1 MFLLDSHFFNH
12 AIEVSM
18 KVLLVYNAHAAHKRA
33 KKILPDVEA
42 CFIDKGIE
50 FDLQLTDYPEHAV
63 EIVGKADFKRYD
75 GVIAAGGDGTLFE
88 VINGYYKNPGTGKIP
103 LGVLPIGTGNAFA
116 RDFDLDLSRWENAIE
131 IIRLGKP
138 RNVDVGK
145 YHTHGQD
152 YYFLNILGL
161 GFVADVGKTAHKL
174 KIFGNVSYTLGVF
187 YQMVFLKVYRVKI
200 EADGKTFERENIF
213 VEISNTRYTSNF
225 LMAPDAVIDDGLL
238 DITLLGKATRR
249 RLIKCFPKIFTGEH
263 IHLEEVEQFKAKKI
277 TVETDIP
284 KVLTP
289 DGELV
294 GITPVSVECLHQAV
308 PVFWK

>member
-1 MFLLDSHFFNH
+1 
-12 AIEVSM
+12 M

-42 CFIDKGIE
+42 CFIDKGIK

-63 EIVGKADFKRYD
+63 DIVSKADFSRYD
-75 GVIAAGGDGTLFE
+75 GVIAGGGDGTLFE
-88 VINGYYKNPGTGKIP
+88 VINGYFKNPEKGKIP

-116 RDFDLDLSRWENAIE
+116 RDFELDVSRWENAIE

-138 RNVDVGK
+138 RYVDVGK

-174 KIFGNVSYTLGVF
+174 KIFGNVSYTIGVF
-187 YQMVFLKVYRVKI
+187 YQMVFLKAYKLKI
-200 EADGKTFERENIF
+200 EADGRIIEKENIF
-213 VEISNTRYTSNF
+213 VEISNTRYISNF
-225 LMAPDAVIDDGLL
+225 LMAPNAEIDDGMLDVTLL
-238 DITLLGKATRR
+238 DKATRR
-249 RLIKCFPKIFTGEH
+249 RLIQCFPKIFTGEH
-263 IHLEEVEQFKAKKI
+263 IHMDEVEQFKAKKI
-277 TVETDIP
+277 SVETSIP

-289 DGELV
+289 S
-294 GITPVSVECLHQAV
+294 I
-308 PVFWK
+308 

>member
-1 MFLLDSHFFNH
+1 MFLLDSHFIDQ
-12 AIEVSM
+12 AIEVLM

-42 CFIDKGIE
+42 CFIDKGIK

-63 EIVGKADFKRYD
+63 DIVGKADFSQYD

-88 VINGYYKNPGTGKIP
+88 VINGYYKNPDTGKIP
-103 LGVLPIGTGNAFA
+103 LGVLPTGTGNAFA
-116 RDFDLDLSRWENAIE
+116 RDFDLDISRWENAIE

-174 KIFGNVSYTLGVF
+174 KIFGNVAYTFGVL
-187 YQMVFLKVYRVKI
+187 YQMAFLNVYRVKI
-200 EADGKTFERENIF
+200 EADGKTFEGENIF

-225 LMAPDAVIDDGLL
+225 LMAPNAEIDDGLL
-238 DITLLGKATRR
+238 DVTLLGKATRR

-308 PVFWK
+308 PFFWK